1 MRPDVPHYKQGAI
14 EPIDFINSQE
24 LNFNLGNAVKYI
36 ARCNH
41 KGTKKEDLRKAI
53 DYLNFELEMMSDGVS

>member
-1 MRPDVPHYKQGAI
+1 MKHEAHYNKGQFEVIDVI
-14 EPIDFINSQE
+14 EDWD

-41 KGTKKEDLRKAI
+41 KGTKKEDLQKAI
-53 DYLNFELEMMSDGVS
+53 NYLRREQEKCEKVE